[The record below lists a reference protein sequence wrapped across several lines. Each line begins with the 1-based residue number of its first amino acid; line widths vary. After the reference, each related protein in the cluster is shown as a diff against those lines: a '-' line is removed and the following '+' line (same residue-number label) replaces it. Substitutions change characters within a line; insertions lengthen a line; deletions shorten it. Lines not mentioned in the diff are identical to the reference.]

1 MTDPV
6 PSKELHFTWAWD
18 ASALNWRL
26 SPIDM
31 GDGLQAGYDHIAGYY
46 ERCLID
52 EIERLRRRVDELN
65 AENDR
70 WADLSNARDDA
81 KLRASAEPCAR
92 HCDDCA
98 DSRAVLIEGV
108 PMPCPSCCCP
118 DCGIAPGGKHSPVCN
133 AKPCREAQCDRC
145 KKPLAYT
152 VEQNGWI
159 SVKPHTCSPQPPR
172 DGQ

>member
-81 KLRASAEPCAR
+81 KLRASAEPSLDDRMHALAHDLMNAGRLEDAAR
-92 HCDDCA
+92 
-98 DSRAVLIEGV
+98 
-108 PMPCPSCCCP
+108 
-118 DCGIAPGGKHSPVCN
+118 
-133 AKPCREAQCDRC
+133 
-145 KKPLAYT
+145 LA
-152 VEQNGWI
+152 
-159 SVKPHTCSPQPPR
+159 QPPR
-172 DGQ
+172 DAQ